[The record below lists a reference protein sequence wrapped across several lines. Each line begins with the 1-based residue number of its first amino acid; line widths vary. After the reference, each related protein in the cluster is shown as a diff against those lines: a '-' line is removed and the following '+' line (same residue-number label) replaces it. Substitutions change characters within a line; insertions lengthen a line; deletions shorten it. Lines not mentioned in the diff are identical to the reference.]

1 MGSNKKTQ
9 DRVQCETGQEWIAAS
24 GINAG
29 FPGGYLPVSCKAV
42 LSVPATTMT
51 IDYGWFEDLGISL
64 TVKSVS
70 EKEGASTYKYSD
82 VRIQK

>member
-1 MGSNKKTQ
+1 
-9 DRVQCETGQEWIAAS
+9 
-24 GINAG
+24 
-29 FPGGYLPVSCKAV
+29 
-42 LSVPATTMT
+42 MT